1 MKIGHKQV
9 RVFRL
14 NEFTK
19 IASPP
24 NFSLFLLNFKDIGKV
39 WGVMF
44 LGLKRLVAI
53 FQSKKTTDYNVI
65 SSLGLF
71 LSFWYFEIPRKLN
84 VSCTI

>member
-1 MKIGHKQV
+1 MFKITLKMMKIGHKQV

-39 WGVMF
+39 
-44 LGLKRLVAI
+44 
-53 FQSKKTTDYNVI
+53 
-65 SSLGLF
+65 
-71 LSFWYFEIPRKLN
+71 
-84 VSCTI
+84 